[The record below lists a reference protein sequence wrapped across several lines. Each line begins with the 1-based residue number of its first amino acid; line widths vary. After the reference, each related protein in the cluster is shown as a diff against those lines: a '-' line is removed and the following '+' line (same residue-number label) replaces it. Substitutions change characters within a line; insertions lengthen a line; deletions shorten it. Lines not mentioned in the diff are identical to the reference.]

1 MGEIANTATT
11 AKIIPD
17 TIAANDPRLALRF
30 EDMEEWLSYRCYT
43 NLKNGKILTVR
54 DLFSRMNEDLIRN
67 GDITWLHTEKSLL
80 RIPKFGCKSL
90 SELKDVLALHGLRI
104 GMRIV
109 AADAAALTPETVNGL
124 TPEIRGQV
132 ALLME
137 AVKYLPADNLG
148 LSAIQEELGVVP
160 ETLEALILRGLSDK
174 PSAEHAE
181 LMKKLLGRFMV
192 MAPAR

>member
-1 MGEIANTATT
+1 MGETEINLSA
-11 AKIIPD
+11 IPD
-17 TIAANDPRLALRF
+17 TIAENDPRLELRF
-30 EDMEEWLSYRCYT
+30 EGMIGISTRCCYALI
-43 NLKNGKILTVR
+43 NNSVQTVR

-80 RIPKFGCKSL
+80 RIPNFGRKCL
-90 SELKDVLALHGLRI
+90 AELKEVLALHGLRI